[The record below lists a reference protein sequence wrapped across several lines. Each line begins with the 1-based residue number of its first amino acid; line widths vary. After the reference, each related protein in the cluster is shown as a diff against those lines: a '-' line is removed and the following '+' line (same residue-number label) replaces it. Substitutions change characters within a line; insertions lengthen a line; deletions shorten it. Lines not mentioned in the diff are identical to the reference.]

1 MKLRYYTDKELKIL
15 NDNIFV
21 KEVRYKREIVYDPI
35 FKLWCIMMRLD
46 LPELTGKQIFERGGF
61 DTIILHD
68 NLPYRRIATW
78 LNNYKKYGIHYFL
91 QEDEPYCTKKVIK
104 KEESI
109 DKFKLQLLKCVLTR
123 LKLKHLQKNIKGH
136 ILMNLIL
143 SYMNILMGKM
153 NLQKFLFL

>member
-1 MKLRYYTDKELKIL
+1 MKLRYYTDKELNIL

-123 LKLKHLQKNIKGH
+123 LKEIENEKA
-136 ILMNLIL
+136 
-143 SYMNILMGKM
+143 
-153 NLQKFLFL
+153 